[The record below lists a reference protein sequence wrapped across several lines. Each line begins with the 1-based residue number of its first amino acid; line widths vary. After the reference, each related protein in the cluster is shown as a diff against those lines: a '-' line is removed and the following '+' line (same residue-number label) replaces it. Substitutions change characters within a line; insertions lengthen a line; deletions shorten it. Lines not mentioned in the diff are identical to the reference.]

1 MASPFDAPSPD
12 TPPVGLYGHGPPAA
26 PPLAVGFRGRVH
38 GCPRSSARDRLT
50 NTDGVLPVPQDTP
63 PWAAIPRWHHAT
75 HRGRILLACV
85 QWPTCSLPLSGA
97 RPAAEL
103 PAPRT
108 PARSRTCRGFVTCVA
123 LRRFPFKEPLSEA

>member
-1 MASPFDAPSPD
+1 MKRVVERPSPGIFTEQGKCD
-12 TPPVGLYGHGPPAA
+12 TPSTERLT
-26 PPLAVGFRGRVH
+26 
-38 GCPRSSARDRLT
+38 GCVRTQKVRLT
-50 NTDGVLPVPQDTP
+50 NTEGVLPVPRDTP
-63 PWAAIPRWHHAT
+63 LWAAIPQWHHAT
-75 HRGRILLACV
+75 HRGRILLACG
-85 QWPTCSLPLSGA
+85 QWPTCSLPLSGG